1 MNFNDMTKEELIEYI
16 KNLNEN
22 ESGKYGLVWDKEKE
36 PEQIVVDCDKYIP
49 VLEEVKERN
58 IDNGGQEN
66 ILIEGDNFHSLSVL
80 NYTHKE
86 LIDVIYIDPP
96 YNTGNKD
103 FMYNDKYVD
112 IEDGY
117 RHSKWLNFMEKRLK
131 LARNLLK
138 EDGIIFISIDD
149 NELFQLR
156 LLCDKIFG
164 ENNYI
169 NLISIN
175 TKNNAGASGGGEDRR
190 LKKNIEYVLVYA
202 KNYNEVSLNTIYDY
216 KEIYPLVQSYKENG
230 ISWKYNSILVS
241 SGKKEYLTSTIDGSG
256 EEIKIYKRTNY
267 IIKSIKQF
275 AIDNNITEEEVYNK
289 HYNKIFRGTMPQSSI
304 RPRVMQKLNEINFT
318 PDLISIEYVPI
329 SGKNK
334 GTLYEQFYQGDKLN
348 LFAWLKDVVIEKDG
362 KVYKKEQQGTLW
374 DMVGETK
381 NLSKEGNIKFD
392 NGKKPIKLI
401 KQLISLHTNKNAVV
415 LDFFAGSGST
425 GHAVLDLNRND
436 DGKRKFILC
445 TNNENNICEDK
456 TYKRLKN
463 VIDGYE
469 VEKFGSNINKDA
481 LGGTLKY
488 FRTEFIDN
496 VGTKDQLYYDLTE
509 KCIPMLCIKGATF
522 DKVVSNNEY
531 AIYTNHDKRKYTCVY
546 FDIFGLKYNEFIDKI
561 KNINEEKILYVFTLG
576 DYVST
581 ENLKD
586 INNYTIEPIPYKIIE
601 LYKKVVKMSKEDQ

>member
-16 KNLNEN
+16 KCLNEN
-22 ESGKYGLVWDKEKE
+22 ESGKYGMVWDKEKE

-49 VLEEVKERN
+49 VLKEKNEKN
-58 IDNGGQEN
+58 IDNCGQEN

-86 LIDVIYIDPP
+86 LVDIIYIDPP

-164 ENNYI
+164 EKNYI

-190 LKKNIEYVLVYA
+190 LKKNIEYVLIYA
-202 KNYNEVSLNTIYDY
+202 KDYSQVSLNTIYDY

-230 ISWKYNSILVS
+230 ISWKYNSVLVS
-241 SGKKEYLTSTIDGSG
+241 SGDKEYLTSTTDGSG
-256 EEIKIYKRTNY
+256 EEIKIYKRKNY
-267 IIKSIKQF
+267 EIKSIKQF
-275 AIDNNITEEEVYNK
+275 AIDNNITEEDVYNK
-289 HYNKIFRGTMPQSSI
+289 HYDKIFRGTMPQSSI
-304 RPRVMQKLNEINFT
+304 RPRVMQKLNEIGFV
-318 PDLISIEYVPI
+318 PELISIEYTPI

-348 LFAWLKDVVIEKDG
+348 LFAWLKDVVVEKEG

-381 NLSKEGNIKFD
+381 NLSKEGNVKFD

-401 KQLISLHTNKNAVV
+401 KQLISLHTNKDALV

-425 GHAVLDLNRND
+425 GHAVLSLNKE
-436 DGKRKFILC
+436 DGGNRRFILC
-445 TNNENNICEDK
+445 TNNENNICEEI
-456 TYKRLKN
+456 TYQRLKN
-463 VIDGYE
+463 VINGYD
-469 VEKFGSNINKDA
+469 NKCG
-481 LGGTLKY
+481 LNGTLKY
-488 FRTEFIDN
+488 FATEYVDN
-496 VGTKDQLYYDLTE
+496 VGTRDQLYYDLTE
-509 KCIPMLCIKGATF
+509 KCIPMLCVKGNTF
-522 DKVVSNNEY
+522 DKIVSNNEY
-531 AIYTNHDKRKYTCVY
+531 AIFTNHDKTKYTCVY
-546 FDIFGLKYNEFIDKI
+546 FDMFGLKYNDFINKVKEI
-561 KNINEEKILYVFTLG
+561 KEEKLLYIFTLG
-576 DYVST
+576 DYVNT
-581 ENLKD
+581 NNLKEVS
-586 INNYTIEPIPYKIIE
+586 NYTIEPIPYKIVE
-601 LYKKVVKMSKEDQ
+601 LYKKVVKMSKED

>member
-112 IEDGY
+112 FEDGY

-488 FRTEFIDN
+488 FRTDFVDN
-496 VGTKDQLYYDLTE
+496 IGTKDQLYYDLTE
-509 KCIPMLCIKGATF
+509 KCIPMLCIKGTTF

-531 AIYTNHDKRKYTCVY
+531 AIYTNHDKTKYTCVY

-561 KNINEEKILYVFTLG
+561 KNINEEKLLYVFTLG

>member
-1 MNFNDMTKEELIEYI
+1 MNFEELSKEELLDYI
-16 KNLNEN
+16 KNLNEFDN
-22 ESGKYGLVWDKEKE
+22 GKYGLVWDKEKE
-36 PEQIVVDCDKYIP
+36 LEKIVVDCDKYIP
-49 VLEEVKERN
+49 VLTEKKKLEIK
-58 IDNGGQEN
+58 NGGQDN

-80 NYTHKE
+80 NYTHRE
-86 LIDVIYIDPP
+86 SIDVIYIDPP

-190 LKKNIEYVLVYA
+190 LKKNLEYVLIYA

-216 KEIYPLVQSYKENG
+216 KEIYPLVQSYKEDG
-230 ISWKYNSILVS
+230 ISWKYNSVLVS
-241 SGKKEYLTSTIDGSG
+241 TGDKEYLTSTTDGSG

-267 IIKSIKQF
+267 EIKSIKQF
-275 AIDNNITEEEVYNK
+275 ATDNNITEEEVYNK
-289 HYNKIFRGTMPQSSI
+289 HYDKIFRGTMPQSSI
-304 RPRVMQKLNEINFT
+304 RPRVMQKLEEIGFV
-318 PDLISIEYVPI
+318 PDLISIEYIPI

-348 LFAWLKDVVIEKDG
+348 LFAWLRDVVVEKDG

-381 NLSKEGNIKFD
+381 NLSKEGNVKFD
-392 NGKKPIKLI
+392 NGKKPIKLM
-401 KQLISLHTNKNAVV
+401 KQLISLHTNKDAVV

-425 GHAVLDLNRND
+425 GHAVLDLNHD
-436 DGKRKFILC
+436 DGGNRKFILC
-445 TNNENNICEDK
+445 TNNENNICEEI
-456 TYKRLKN
+456 TYQRLKN
-463 VIDGYE
+463 VINGYE
-469 VEKFGSNINKDA
+469 IKKFGSMVNKNA

-488 FRTEFIDN
+488 FKTEFVDVI
-496 VGTKDQLYYDLTE
+496 GTRDQLYYDLTE
-509 KCIPMLCIKGATF
+509 KCIPMLCVKGDTF
-522 DKVVSNNEY
+522 NKVESNNEY
-531 AIYTNHDKRKYTCVY
+531 AIFTNNDNTKYSCVY
-546 FDIFGLKYNEFIDKI
+546 FDIFGLKYDEFINKI
-561 KNINEEKILYVFTLG
+561 KDIKEEKLLYIFTLG
-576 DYVST
+576 DYVNT
-581 ENLKD
+581 DNLNGID
-586 INNYTIEPIPYKIIE
+586 NYTIEPIPYKIVE
-601 LYKKVVKMSKEDQ
+601 LYKKVVKMSKED